1 LSTLLFYWIY
11 EGAMQAKTL
20 DAAELKRVLGTIAL
34 RRYATRD
41 RAMVLMTFYAGMRIG
56 EVVALKQGDVL
67 EESGA
72 IRKEIRLRAE
82 QTKGDMGRR
91 VFISERLRKELAS
104 YAGTLQKH
112 SPDLPFFPTQKCPKR
127 GFTPNTAAQMFL
139 QIYQAA
145 GIDGASSHSGRR
157 TFLTQLA
164 QRGIGVRVLMSLAG
178 HKSISV
184 TQRYLDVNDDMQRNA
199 VELL

>member
-1 LSTLLFYWIY
+1 
-11 EGAMQAKTL
+11 MQAKTL

-41 RAMVLMTFYAGMRIG
+41 RAMMLMTFYAGMRIG

-127 GFTPNTAAQMFL
+127 GFSPNTAAQMFL
-139 QIYQAA
+139 QIYRAA
-145 GIDGASSHSGRR
+145 GMDGASSHSGRR

>member
-1 LSTLLFYWIY
+1 
-11 EGAMQAKTL
+11 MQAKTL
-20 DAAELKRVLGTIAL
+20 EAAELKRVLGAVAL
-34 RRYATRD
+34 RRHAARD
-41 RAMVLMTFYAGMRIG
+41 RAMLLMTFYAGLRIG
-56 EVVALKQGDVL
+56 EVVALKQGDVQ
-67 EESGA
+67 EESGV

-104 YAGTLQKH
+104 YARTLQAQ
-112 SPDLPFFPTQKCPKR
+112 SADLPFFPTQKSPKR
-127 GFTPNTAAQMFL
+127 GFTPNTAAQLFM

-164 QRGIGVRVLMSLAG
+164 QRGVGVRVLMSLAG

-184 TQRYLDVNDDMQRNA
+184 TQRYLDVNDEMQRNA